1 VRALLA
7 HKRGEPRVCAMVRA
21 PTPQEEDR
29 RRICRERIVLLA
41 AEGRK
46 RIDGQRETLL
56 PIPGKRGRK
65 RRASQLPDSRAAEE
79 GWMIGGALA
88 VSPGQ

>member
-1 VRALLA
+1 MD
-7 HKRGEPRVCAMVRA
+7 KG
-21 PTPQEEDR
+21 
-29 RRICRERIVLLA
+29 
-41 AEGRK
+41 K
-46 RIDGQRETLL
+46 TLL

-88 VSPGQ
+88 VSPGQEFGPT